1 MKLLLRVSMPLACS
15 VSAVLAAVPNF
26 VAAQAAHSA
35 AMQAQTKQAARAES
49 ETIPA
54 IFLSDIHFDPFHDP
68 GKVKKLASAPLS
80 EWKSILASV
89 PSADQQQAFEAMQ
102 HSCHSRGVDTPF
114 ALLES
119 SLKAMRAQQP
129 DAKFMMVSGD
139 LMAHAFTCRYG
150 IVFPGAPQA
159 DYEAFVVKTLSF
171 VSEQLHASFPGMPIY
186 ISLGNNDSGCGD
198 YQLDA
203 GDDWLSQTGKVVA
216 ADLPASQQGQAA
228 KQFATGG
235 YYSVSMAAPMKNTRL
250 LVVNDVFFSPKFKT
264 CSGKPDPAAA
274 DEQLSWLAQQLQQ
287 ARQAGQ
293 RVWVMGHIPPGLDL
307 HATVLKFADVCSG
320 DKPVPFLSSDKM
332 ADLLVENADTVK
344 LALFGHTHMDELHL
358 LKAEGAAAGDGS
370 GQGAT
375 PGQAA
380 NSEKDPAGAQAVV
393 LKQTASISP
402 VDGNN
407 PSFTIA
413 RIDPAAAKIDD
424 YTVFAASNQ
433 TGIGTTWSK
442 EYDYRSTY
450 HEPDFSVASMT
461 NLAKKF
467 QGDHAA
473 TLPISQSYL
482 RGYFVGDRAAELSLF
497 WPQYACTFD
506 HYSAKGYAS
515 CACAAGN

>member
-1 MKLLLRVSMPLACS
+1 MKLLLRASIPLALS
-15 VSAVLAAVPNF
+15 VSAVLAIAPGSIH
-26 VAAQAAHSA
+26 AQASHAAATPRPAH
-35 AMQAQTKQAARAES
+35 AARPES
-49 ETIPA
+49 ATVPA
-54 IFLSDIHFDPFHDP
+54 IFISDIHFDPFHDP
-68 GKVKKLASAPLS
+68 GKVKKLASAPVS
-80 EWKSILASV
+80 EWKSILSSA
-89 PSADQQQAFEAMQ
+89 PSADQEQAFNAMQ
-102 HSCHSRGVDTPF
+102 HACHSRGVDTPF
-114 ALLES
+114 PLLES

-139 LMAHAFTCRYG
+139 LMAHAFTCRYD

-171 VSEQLHASFPGMPIY
+171 VTSQIHDTFPAMPIY
-186 ISLGNNDSGCGD
+186 FSLGNNDSGCGD

-203 GDDWLSQTGKVVA
+203 GDDWLTQTGKVLA
-216 ADLPASQQGQAA
+216 ADLPASEQEQAA

-235 YYSVSMAAPMKNTRL
+235 YYSVTMAEPMKNTRL
-250 LVVNDVFFSPKFKT
+250 IVVNDVFFSTKFKT
-264 CSGKPDPAAA
+264 CSGKPDIAAG
-274 DEQLSWLAQQLQQ
+274 DEQLTWLAQQLQQ

-320 DKPVPFLSSDKM
+320 DKPVQFLSSDKM

-358 LKAEGAAAGDGS
+358 LKSEGPDAGTGD
-370 GQGAT
+370 
-375 PGQAA
+375 
-380 NSEKDPAGAQAVV
+380 EKEVV

-413 RIDPAAAKIDD
+413 RIDPAAGKIAD

-433 TGIGTTWSK
+433 TGVGTTWSK
-442 EYDYRSTY
+442 EYDYRVTY
-450 HEPDFSVASMT
+450 HEPDFSASSMT

-467 QGDHAA
+467 QSDHNAMQ
-473 TLPISQSYL
+473 PISQSYL
-482 RGYFVGDRAAELSLF
+482 RDYFVGDRAAELSLF

-515 CACAAGN
+515 CACATGN